1 MLFDVVQLTGK
12 TILVTG
18 GSGAFGAELVNQL
31 SDLGANVLATATSN
45 DSAGKI
51 PNRASVRLLLDYES
65 EDSIETLSQYL
76 LTSDTELDGIINASG
91 VVAFGPAHELPAEA
105 RERLF
110 AVNTT
115 GPMRLISELI
125 PALQKSKERGNEPF
139 VLSFSGVV
147 AEQTFPGLI
156 SYAASKTA
164 MRSFL
169 EGLAK
174 ETRKFGIRVIDA
186 RPGHTESGLATRAIA
201 GTAPN
206 FPEGMTVEQVIK
218 RSVDAIVNDE
228 TDLASDKF

>member
-1 MLFDVVQLTGK
+1 MELTGT

-51 PNRASVRLLLDYES
+51 PNRASVRLLLDYEN

-91 VVAFGPAHELPAEA
+91 VVAFGPAAELPADA
-105 RERLF
+105 RKRLF
-110 AVNTT
+110 DVNAT
-115 GPMRLISELI
+115 GPMRLISELL
-125 PALQKSKERGNEPF
+125 PALQKSKERDGEPF
-139 VLSFSGVV
+139 VVSFSGVV

-174 ETRKFGIRVIDA
+174 ETRRYGIRVIDA

-201 GTAPN
+201 GESPK
-206 FPEGMTVEQVIK
+206 FPEGMTVEHVIK
-218 RSVDAIVNDE
+218 RVVDALINDE
-228 TDLASDKF
+228 TDLSSDKF

>member
-1 MLFDVVQLTGK
+1 MELRGK

-18 GSGAFGAELVNQL
+18 GSGAFGTELVNQL
-31 SDLGANVLATATSN
+31 SDEGANVLATATSN
-45 DSAGKI
+45 ESAAKI
-51 PNRASVRLLLDYES
+51 PNRASVRLLLDFENP
-65 EDSIETLSQYL
+65 DSIETLTQYL

-91 VVAFGPAHELPAEA
+91 VVAFGPAGDLPAES
-105 RERLF
+105 RDRLF
-110 AVNTT
+110 DVNAT
-115 GPMRLISELI
+115 GPMRLISELL
-125 PALQKSKERGNEPF
+125 PALQKSKERGNDPF

-174 ETRKFGIRVIDA
+174 ETKKHGIRVIDA
-186 RPGHTESGLATRAIA
+186 RPGHTESGLADRAIA
-201 GTAPN
+201 GESPK
-206 FPEGMTVEQVIK
+206 FPEGMTVEHVIK
-218 RSVDAIVNDE
+218 RVVDALINDE

>member
-1 MLFDVVQLTGK
+1 MELRGK

-31 SDLGANVLATATSN
+31 ADQGANVLATATSN
-45 DSAGKI
+45 ESAARI
-51 PNRASVRLLLDYES
+51 PNRASVRLLLDFENQ
-65 EDSIETLSQYL
+65 DSIETLTQYL

-91 VVAFGPAHELPAEA
+91 VVAFGPASELPADA
-105 RERLF
+105 RQKLF
-110 AVNTT
+110 NVNST
-115 GPMRLISELI
+115 GPMRLISELL

-174 ETRKFGIRVIDA
+174 ETRRFGIRVIDA

-201 GTAPN
+201 GESPK
-206 FPEGMTVEQVIK
+206 FPEGMTVEHVIK
-218 RSVDAIVNDE
+218 RVVEALVNDE
-228 TDLASDKF
+228 TDLSSDKF

>member
-1 MLFDVVQLTGK
+1 MELRGK

-18 GSGAFGAELVNQL
+18 GSGAFGTELVNQL
-31 SDLGANVLATATSN
+31 SDQGANVLATATSN
-45 DSAGKI
+45 ESAAKI
-51 PNRASVRLLLDYES
+51 PNRASVRLLLDFENPQ
-65 EDSIETLSQYL
+65 SIETLTQYL

-91 VVAFGPAHELPAEA
+91 VVAFGPAGDLPEEA
-105 RERLF
+105 RDRLF
-110 AVNTT
+110 DVNAI
-115 GPMRLISELI
+115 GPMRLISELL
-125 PALQKSKERGNEPF
+125 PALQKSKERGNDPF

-169 EGLAK
+169 EGLGK
-174 ETRKFGIRVIDA
+174 ETKKHGIRVIDA

-201 GTAPN
+201 GESPK
-206 FPEGMTVEQVIK
+206 FPEGMTVEYVIK
-218 RSVDAIVNDE
+218 RVVDALINDE

>member
-1 MLFDVVQLTGK
+1 MELTGK

-51 PNRASVRLLLDYES
+51 PNRASVRLLLDYEN

-91 VVAFGPAHELPAEA
+91 VVAFGPAQELPAEA

-115 GPMRLISELI
+115 GPMRLISELV
-125 PALQKSKERGNEPF
+125 PALQKSKERGNAPF

-156 SYAASKTA
+156 SYAASKTG

-174 ETRKFGIRVIDA
+174 ETKKFGIRVIDA
-186 RPGHTESGLATRAIA
+186 RPGHTESGLATRAIS

-218 RSVDAIVNDE
+218 RVVDAIVNDE